1 MKCAAAW
8 RSHQIVFRRSQHLEA
23 PLHAQ
28 VLILN
33 VYSML
38 IAFVL
43 NYNLIIAH
51 KYNLHRIYIKQW
63 VNSSKFWSATGPR
76 SEWYTLKLL
85 PYWGLTNFKKFLYK
99 VILGAM
105 VETEYYEWQY
115 GYGLTFWV
123 IPRNFLFGPS
133 TNLNSELHWSCI
145 DSLLKRIKAK

>member
-1 MKCAAAW
+1 MSLARWLRDISDYEVCLRLKVTPEC
-8 RSHQIVFRRSQHLEA
+8 SQHLEA

-105 VETEYYEWQY
+105 VETEYHE
-115 GYGLTFWV
+115 
-123 IPRNFLFGPS
+123 
-133 TNLNSELHWSCI
+133 
-145 DSLLKRIKAK
+145 